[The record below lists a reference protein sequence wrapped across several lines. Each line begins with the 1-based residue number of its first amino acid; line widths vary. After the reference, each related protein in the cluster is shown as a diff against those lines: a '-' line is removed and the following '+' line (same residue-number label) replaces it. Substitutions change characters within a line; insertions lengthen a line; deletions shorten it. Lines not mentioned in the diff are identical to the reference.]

1 MIFADSGYTI
11 LLLHLQNPAS
21 TLPPPTI
28 QGAVAQHLATASP
41 VPTPF
46 AAIVISSPFFLFQP
60 FTDSRLQSFSTAF
73 RHATHLKY
81 RTIID
86 GAKSQSTLALIL
98 GRNKESAL
106 AQWVTDVL
114 KGVQGGHP
122 LLRLAACGGLL
133 LGVEDVKG
141 GENEE
146 GIQVGGARSAVEDE
160 IVLAVAEVM
169 DTYPSSARSGPTAH
183 GVEEWER
190 EFQPAGQGIVYP

>member
-1 MIFADSGYTI
+1 MISADSGYTI
-11 LLLHLQNPAS
+11 LLLHLQNPVS
-21 TLPPPTI
+21 ILPPQTI

-46 AAIVISSPFFLFQP
+46 AAIVISSPFFLSQP
-60 FTDSRLQSFSTAF
+60 FTDSKLQSFSTAF
-73 RHATHLKY
+73 RHATHLRY

-86 GAKSQSTLALIL
+86 GVKPKSTLTSIL
-98 GRNKESAL
+98 GRSKESAL

-141 GENEE
+141 GEKEQ
-146 GIQVGGARSAVEDE
+146 GIQVVSARSAVEDE

-169 DTYPSSARSGPTAH
+169 DTYPSTARSGPTAH
-183 GVEEWER
+183 EVEEWER
-190 EFQPAGQGIVYP
+190 EFQPAGQGIMYP